1 MKFSIAIVALM
12 ATPVVALQGGYLS
25 QFGGGGKPKPSS
37 LKKKGPVPTVGTSY
51 LDKVAGNAAPSAPVA
66 SRAPPAASA
75 PQPSAPAPAFSS
87 GGATNKEARL
97 FAINETNEKM
107 NSNYRERCV
116 LLDEIESGVQMLV
129 ARSYAEPAAPAAA
142 TSAPPPP
149 AAAAVAPPP
158 PAAASMPPVVAA
170 ALAASAPPPR
180 AAAAVAPPP
189 PAAASMPPVV
199 AAALAASA
207 PPPPAAASA
216 APATSAPPAAANTG
230 SYLEQ
235 MGGGSSVAAKK
246 PSGKKYSYA
255 PTKSDVTQK
264 SGGSGM
270 RSYLDNVG
278 TTTTTELTLA
288 MEKANAA
295 LQQAGARANE

>member
-170 ALAASAPPPR
+170 ALAASAPPP
-180 AAAAVAPPP
+180 
-189 PAAASMPPVV
+189 
-199 AAALAASA
+199 
-207 PPPPAAASA
+207 PAAASA

-235 MGGGSSVAAKK
+235 MGGGSSAAAKK

-278 TTTTTELTLA
+278 TTTTTELTSA
-288 MEKANAA
+288 MEKVNAA